1 MMRDIGWSSAAV
13 MLASVA
19 CALAGPSQPKGVAL
33 GESFELKVGESAE
46 IEAEALKVGFD
57 GVSADSRCPRGE
69 QCVWEGDATVRVWL
83 QKGSE
88 TRETHELHTSPKGES
103 AVIYQDYELS
113 LLRLD
118 PYPVSGRTIERG
130 DYRATLQV
138 IRGSSAV
145 SDR

>member
-1 MMRDIGWSSAAV
+1 
-13 MLASVA
+13 
-19 CALAGPSQPKGVAL
+19 
-33 GESFELKVGESAE
+33 
-46 IEAEALKVGFD
+46 
-57 GVSADSRCPRGE
+57 
-69 QCVWEGDATVRVWL
+69 VRVWL